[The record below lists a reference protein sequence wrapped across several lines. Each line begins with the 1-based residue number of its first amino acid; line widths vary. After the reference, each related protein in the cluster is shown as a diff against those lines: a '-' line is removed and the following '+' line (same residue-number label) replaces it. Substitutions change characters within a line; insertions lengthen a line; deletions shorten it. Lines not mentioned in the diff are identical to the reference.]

1 MSKLK
6 IFLILIVASVL
17 PLRFFFFYQNQAH
30 YTDSQDINFETTLF
44 SEPEIFSNYQVLSAN
59 LGTIDK
65 ILIRTNLY
73 PKFHYQDTLRISG
86 KMKFKTLKNT
96 KTIITIYFPRIE
108 VVKKDK
114 NFLLA
119 LANSI
124 RQKVI
129 LLFSKTLPEPSSSLI
144 LGIVFGIKDLPKD
157 FDNNLRISGVLHVVA
172 ASGMNISMI
181 GAFSSSIFAFFLKR
195 QIALVATILVIIFYA
210 ILSGLEPSIIR
221 ASIMGILV
229 FTSQI
234 LGKQNLAS
242 YGLFLAGF
250 VMLYFNPLLIFD
262 VGFQL
267 SFLATL
273 GLLYLRPIF
282 AANKKV
288 EKIIKKSIIG
298 EDITTT
304 IIAQF
309 ATLPIL
315 LSNFGTYSIWSIV
328 ANALVLW
335 SILPLMVIGG
345 VSAMVGLILEPIGR
359 LILYL
364 SIPLL
369 FYFQKVVEVFG
380 QTEEIIRL
388 NQFPWQFAVGYY
400 ALFVALIGFKRNIKL

>member
-6 IFLILIVASVL
+6 IFLILIIASVL
-17 PLRFFFFYQNQAH
+17 PLRFFFFYQNQPH
-30 YTDSQDINFETTLF
+30 YSDGQDINFETTLF

-181 GAFSSSIFAFFLKR
+181 GAFSSSIFAFFLNR

-250 VMLYFNPLLIFD
+250 VMLYFNPLLILD

-267 SFLATL
+267 SFLATF

-282 AANKKV
+282 AENKKV

-298 EDITTT
+298 EDLTTT